1 MLTRKIKL
9 LSIAFTATIL
19 CSPLT
24 HAASADPM
32 DIDPN
37 LQAKIAREK
46 LKQTRGAGGSNM
58 ENGMSN
64 MGNSNKNSGCGQV
77 DIGNSDSSQKGSRAM
92 SQREKTVI
100 VTGPVINATKC
111 R

>member
-1 MLTRKIKL
+1 MLTRKIQL
-9 LSIAFTATIL
+9 LGIAFTAAVL
-19 CSPLT
+19 CSPFT
-24 HAASADPM
+24 HAANADPM

-46 LKQTRGAGGSNM
+46 LKQTRGSGGSKM

-64 MGNSNKNSGCGQV
+64 QNSGCGQV
-77 DIGNSDSSQKGSRAM
+77 DIGNSDPNPKGSRAM